1 MSHPNVTFR
10 RNAKKDLETILAFT
24 KESVYDNGR
33 NLNWAAFTK
42 YPGLKKYF
50 DNEKGYKINNLQ
62 ALRNFIDTAYRTKQ
76 TKMDRALEGHEKRWT
91 KIAPTFFSLV
101 DSLFHGRKWPRG
113 KYIAFGTIWGMYP
126 RFLEFQTFLIPFWHR
141 SPRYVSGVI
150 AHELLHFMFYDYF
163 YERYPKYN
171 RPKYNYLV
179 WQISEI
185 FNTIIQNSP
194 IWVGHFKLKSMGYPE
209 QEKIVKRISRSM
221 YRSKTFETDGL
232 VDEIIKGVNKYQTNS
247 SSSTPTRRDL

>member
-1 MSHPNVTFR
+1 MTHPNVIFR
-10 RNAKKDLETILAFT
+10 KSSKKDLKSIQTFT

-33 NLNWAAFTK
+33 NLDWAAFTK

-50 DNEKGYKINNLQ
+50 VNEKGYKINNLQ

-113 KYIAFGTIWGMYP
+113 KYIAFGTIWGVYP
-126 RFLEFQTFLIPFWHR
+126 RFLEDKTFQIPFWHR
-141 SPRYVSGVI
+141 NPRYVSVVI

-163 YERYPKYN
+163 YERYPKLKPSKN
-171 RPKYNYLV
+171 NFFV

-185 FNTIIQNSP
+185 FNTIIQNSHM
-194 IWVGHFKLKSMGYPE
+194 WVSHFKLKSMGYPE
-209 QEKIVKRISRSM
+209 HENIVKQISRSI
-221 YRSKTFETDGL
+221 YRSKTFEIDEL
-232 VDEIIKGVNKYQTNS
+232 VDEIIKSAKK
-247 SSSTPTRRDL
+247 